1 MMIITKIPTDNIRI
15 QAMNGSLIEIIAK
28 AVAAARLVGLDCTE
42 ERDAARAVLLA
53 SDLSL
58 SPGVAR
64 ILVDEL
70 FSLAACPQAA

>member
-1 MMIITKIPTDNIRI
+1 
-15 QAMNGSLIEIIAK
+15 MNGSLIEIIGK
-28 AVAAARLVGLDCTE
+28 AIAAARQLGLDCTE

-64 ILVDEL
+64 VLVDQL
-70 FSLAACPQAA
+70 YPLVNCPQAA

>member
-1 MMIITKIPTDNIRI
+1 
-15 QAMNGSLIEIIAK
+15 MNGSLIGIIGSAI
-28 AVAAARLVGLDCTE
+28 AAARRAGLDCAE

-53 SDLSL
+53 RDSSL

-70 FSLAACPQAA
+70 YAQAEGSCSA